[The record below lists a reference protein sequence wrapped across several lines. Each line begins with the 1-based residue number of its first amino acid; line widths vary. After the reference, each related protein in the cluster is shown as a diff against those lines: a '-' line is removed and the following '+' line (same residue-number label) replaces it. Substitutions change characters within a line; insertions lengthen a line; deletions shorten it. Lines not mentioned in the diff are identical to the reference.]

1 MKVFTKLM
9 VGAFVVTTLGVVG
22 GNQTV
27 SAGIEENIPGSNV
40 ANYFN
45 NKVVKIQSEMNRGMV
60 LDWDQS
66 NLDQVIIYNSANSW
80 NQKWNMFYNFAT
92 ETYTLSTNPHQFNG
106 FIKSA
111 SLSVSEKS
119 FDSKGNPR
127 IATTGLNSNWRLY
140 KVGVDELLGD
150 GLFVL
155 QNTETGK
162 VLGIENGA
170 PSQGQKLVATEGEGR
185 GTSSQRFRIHIV
197 GNV

>member
-1 MKVFTKLM
+1 
-9 VGAFVVTTLGVVG
+9 
-22 GNQTV
+22 
-27 SAGIEENIPGSNV
+27 
-40 ANYFN
+40 
-45 NKVVKIQSEMNRGMV
+45 
-60 LDWDQS
+60 
-66 NLDQVIIYNSANSW
+66 
-80 NQKWNMFYNFAT
+80 MFYNFAT
-92 ETYTLSTNPHQFNG
+92 ETYTLSTDPHQFNG

-140 KVGVDELLGD
+140 KVGVENLLGD

-162 VLGIENGA
+162 VLDIENGT

-185 GTSSQRFRIHIV
+185 GTSSQRFRIHVV

>member
-1 MKVFTKLM
+1 ML
-9 VGAFVVTTLGVVG
+9 LL
-22 GNQTV
+22 
-27 SAGIEENIPGSNV
+27 
-40 ANYFN
+40 
-45 NKVVKIQSEMNRGMV
+45 RR
-60 LDWDQS
+60 
-66 NLDQVIIYNSANSW
+66 
-80 NQKWNMFYNFAT
+80 
-92 ETYTLSTNPHQFNG
+92 TLSQLILISSTGLSNQP
-106 FIKSA
+106 

-162 VLGIENGA
+162 VLDIENGA